1 MRIASVRIFQSLYGL
16 VLTGCLAIMSLLFHS
31 PSAAGN
37 RFTTIGGGVSGSS
50 DLKTDDLRLILFVVA
65 GIMMLGTLLNIFMS
79 HKNPLYVNAS
89 LWKPSA
95 IIMFVLSMLA
105 LVSAV
110 LL

>member
-1 MRIASVRIFQSLYGL
+1 MRIASGRVCRSLNGQLLAMGL
-16 VLTGCLAIMSLLFHS
+16 LAMSLLFH
-31 PSAAGN
+31 PATTAGN

-50 DLKTDDLRLILFVVA
+50 ELKTDDLRLILLAVA
-65 GIMMLGTLLNIFMS
+65 GIMLLGTLLNLFLS

-105 LVSAV
+105 LVAAV